1 MQITRVFVLK
11 TGENLNNSCL
21 FSQIAKGAVAQ
32 VGRWAWGKRA
42 VVKHSASSEQEGLG
56 YLGLIIQESHTL
68 HNSLVSLQP
77 DLEKPNGPKELG
89 PKTLGEAGTTWQ
101 LTNRLSCWQRTKRA
115 PLFGKMACTTGA
127 LLV

>member
-1 MQITRVFVLK
+1 MSSKLVKILI
-11 TGENLNNSCL
+11 
-21 FSQIAKGAVAQ
+21 IAACFHRLLRGLGHRWDNGDGAREQ
-32 VGRWAWGKRA
+32 
-42 VVKHSASSEQEGLG
+42 VVKYSASSEQQEGLG
-56 YLGLIIQESHTL
+56 YLGLFFQESHTL

-101 LTNRLSCWQRTKRA
+101 LTNRLSCWQKTKSA
-115 PLFGKMACTTGA
+115 PLFGKRSCTTRA